1 MEKSVNEIVNELVEI
16 LHNGDKKSAE
26 LAIEE
31 LSKIFGEEAT
41 NALINALGNRFW
53 TIRKK
58 AADILK
64 IRGREVAEAIAK
76 ATTTDNPDIVFWSM
90 RIIGELHTPNSKPVL
105 LENLESEDSTRR
117 GWAAEALGNFSDSV
131 VITALIKH
139 FIDDSWP
146 VRKKSAQSLVKIGED
161 AVPYLEKARES
172 DNNDIKYWTDRTL
185 DNIQAIR
192 ERLVTIYG

>member
-64 IRGREVAEAIAK
+64 IRGREVAGAIAK
-76 ATTTDNPDIVFWSM
+76 ATNMNNPDIVFWSM
-90 RIIGELHTPNSKPVL
+90 RIIGELHTPNS
-105 LENLESEDSTRR
+105 
-117 GWAAEALGNFSDSV
+117 
-131 VITALIKH
+131 IH
-139 FIDDSWP
+139 
-146 VRKKSAQSLVKIGED
+146 
-161 AVPYLEKARES
+161 
-172 DNNDIKYWTDRTL
+172 
-185 DNIQAIR
+185 
-192 ERLVTIYG
+192 